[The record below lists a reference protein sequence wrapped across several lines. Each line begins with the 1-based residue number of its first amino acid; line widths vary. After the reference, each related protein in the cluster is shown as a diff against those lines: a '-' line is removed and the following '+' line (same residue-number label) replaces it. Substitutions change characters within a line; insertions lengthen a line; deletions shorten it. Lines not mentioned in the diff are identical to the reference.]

1 MTSAEMQLRRERG
14 LCFTCDDKFS
24 PSHRCPNKQYFVP
37 QWEEEDEPALQ
48 PDPPDEVE
56 TAGDPSLQDHHLSYN
71 ALKGSSGLG
80 TMKFQGS
87 INGLGVEI
95 LLDSGSS
102 DNFLQPRLAQ
112 CLKLPVEPIPNL
124 QVLVGNGNALTA
136 EGLIQDLEV
145 KIQGHTL
152 KLPVYLLP
160 VSGADLVLG
169 AAWLATI
176 GPHLSDYST
185 LTLKFYLGNQ
195 FITLHGERPSLR
207 QQAQFNHLRRM
218 QHTHAIAELFTL
230 QYSRLDGPH

>member
-1 MTSAEMQLRRERG
+1 ME
-14 LCFTCDDKFS
+14 K
-24 PSHRCPNKQYFVP
+24 
-37 QWEEEDEPALQ
+37 EDEPALQ

-56 TAGDPSLQDHHLSYN
+56 TAGDPNLQDHHLSYN
-71 ALKGSSGLG
+71 ALKGS
-80 TMKFQGS
+80 
-87 INGLGVEI
+87 INGVGVQI

-176 GPHLSDYST
+176 GPDLSDYST

-195 FITLHGERPSLR
+195 FITLHGERPSLP
-207 QQAQFNHLRRM
+207 QQA
-218 QHTHAIAELFTL
+218 
-230 QYSRLDGPH
+230 

>member
-48 PDPPDEVE
+48 LDPPDEVE
-56 TAGDPSLQDHHLSYN
+56 TPGDPSLQDHHLSYN

-80 TMKFQGS
+80 IMKFQGS
-87 INGLGVEI
+87 INGLGVQI
-95 LLDSGSS
+95 LVDSGSS

-145 KIQGHTL
+145 KI
-152 KLPVYLLP
+152 
-160 VSGADLVLG
+160 
-169 AAWLATI
+169 
-176 GPHLSDYST
+176 
-185 LTLKFYLGNQ
+185 
-195 FITLHGERPSLR
+195 
-207 QQAQFNHLRRM
+207 
-218 QHTHAIAELFTL
+218 
-230 QYSRLDGPH
+230 